1 MTGDS
6 EVASELL
13 DVLFVLQV
21 SPELRLEYVSR
32 SVRGFTGHSAD
43 EFVSDA
49 TLWLRLVDPRD
60 REVVLGALNAEPG
73 VARHATFRWAGP
85 DGRTMWAQQVTRKV
99 VREDGVEAVYG
110 ALNHL
115 TDQQIAEAQA
125 GLEGRYS
132 MVPADAP
139 DVVLRIDLQ
148 GRIVWVSESV
158 RAMAG
163 WAPRDL
169 VGQNAMDFLDVSGRA
184 VVSALGP
191 RVLAGEDRTGV
202 VLRIRTADR
211 GGRFV
216 SVSARPI
223 IDEGTGEPAGV
234 IASWRDVDELVKARL
249 QAESERQILRA
260 ALDAQLDPQVVLEA
274 VRNDRD
280 RVVDF
285 RVVEI
290 NPSACDELDVTRADV
305 VGKQT
310 AALGLGIQD
319 TEQWE
324 ILLDVVQHRR
334 PLVLNEQ
341 PFITIRG
348 GLTRRFDVRAVPVHD
363 GLSLT
368 WRDVTERHQRA
379 AALAASEAMYRLL
392 LEESS
397 DMVSFHTPD
406 GAVEWVSPA
415 VERLLGWSPDESVH
429 TLLDLIHRDD
439 APGVWAA
446 RDRLLAG
453 EEAAGARFRMRSR
466 NRGWRWLEA
475 TARAVREDGV
485 VTSMVVFSRDV
496 QDQIDHETALAT
508 SQERYRL
515 LAENATD
522 VVYRTTLDGTTEW
535 VSEGVE
541 RVLGFTP
548 AEFVGRNGRDLVSPE
563 DREFV
568 DRATAEVLAG
578 TRSSARFRMPTK
590 DGGTRWVESTIHAI
604 RGDDGEPVGFVGG
617 WRDVQAEV
625 EAEQALDT
633 RARTDGLTGLA
644 NRDEVMARL
653 ARLLAVDNHARTGSA
668 VAFCD
673 LDGFKTVNDT
683 RGHAVGDALLR
694 AVADRIGACVRA
706 GDTVARV
713 GGDEFLVV
721 LDGVRDLHTAS
732 RVSEKIR
739 EAVAGPL
746 LIDGRALPI
755 TISIGVT
762 MVEIHDDVDGLVARA
777 DRGMYEAKQAGR
789 GRVVAVP

>member
-1 MTGDS
+1 MTGDFD
-6 EVASELL
+6 VASELL

-21 SPELRLEYVSR
+21 SPALRLEYVSE
-32 SVRGFTGHSAD
+32 SVHGFTGHRAE

-60 REVVLGALNAEPG
+60 REILLGALNAEPE
-73 VARHATFRWAGP
+73 VARHATFRWTDP
-85 DGRTMWAQQVTRKV
+85 DGRTMWAQQITRKV
-99 VREDGVEAVYG
+99 RRADGSEAVYG

-132 MVPADAP
+132 MTPDDAP

-148 GRIVWVSESV
+148 GRIVWVSDSV
-158 RAMAG
+158 RAVAG
-163 WAPRDL
+163 WSAPDL
-169 VGQNAMDFLDVSGRA
+169 VGQNAVDFLDVSGRA

-191 RVLAGEDRTGV
+191 RVLAGETRTGV
-202 VLRIRTADR
+202 VLRINTSDR

-216 SVSARPI
+216 SVSARPVL
-223 IDEGTGEPAGV
+223 DEATGKPAGV
-234 IASWRDVDELVKARL
+234 IVSWRDVDELVKARL

-274 VRNDRD
+274 VREDQERIA
-280 RVVDF
+280 DF

-290 NPSACDELDVTRADV
+290 NPAACEALDVTRADV
-305 VGKQT
+305 VGKRVR
-310 AALGLGIQD
+310 ALGLNLQD

-341 PFITIRG
+341 PFTPIRG
-348 GLTRRFDVRAVPVHD
+348 GQKRRFDLRAVPVHD

-368 WRDVTERHQRA
+368 WRDVTERHREA

-397 DMVSFHTPD
+397 DMVSFHTPE
-406 GAVEWVSPA
+406 GAVEWISPA
-415 VERLLGWSPDESVH
+415 AERVLGWPVDQTAGRV
-429 TLLDLIHRDD
+429 LDLIHRDD
-439 APGVWAA
+439 APGIWAA
-446 RDRLLAG
+446 REHLLAG
-453 EEAAGARFRMRSR
+453 AEAASARFRIRTR
-466 NRGWRWLEA
+466 DRGWRWLEA
-475 TARAVREDGV
+475 TARAVRTEGR
-485 VTSMVVFSRDV
+485 VTALVVFSRDV
-496 QDQIDHETALAT
+496 QDHIDYETALAA
-508 SQERYRL
+508 SEERYRL

-522 VVYRTTLDGTTEW
+522 VVYRTALDGTTEW
-535 VSEGVE
+535 VSEGVQ

-548 AEFVGRNGRDLVSPE
+548 AEFIGRNGRDLVSPE

-578 TRSSARFRMPTK
+578 RRSSARFRMPTK

-604 RGDDGEPVGFVGG
+604 RGDGGEPVGFVGG

-625 EAEQALDT
+625 EAEHELDT

-653 ARLLAVDNHARTGSA
+653 GRLLAVDNGSRIRSA

-673 LDGFKTVNDT
+673 LDGFKVVNDS
-683 RGHAVGDALLR
+683 RGHAVGDALLQ
-694 AVADRIGACVRA
+694 AVAARIRACVRS

-721 LDGVRDLHTAS
+721 LDGVRDLETAR

-739 EAVAGPL
+739 ETVAAEL
-746 LIDGRALPI
+746 TIDGHAVPI

-762 MVEIHDDVDGLVARA
+762 MVDVHDDVDGLVARA
-777 DRGMYEAKQAGR
+777 DLGMYQAKQAGR
-789 GRVVAVP
+789 DSVVAVT